1 MSERRGTGRASA
13 KEHFWRK
20 IVQGFD
26 PQRTTVRQ
34 WCADHGVS
42 EPSFYGWRRELKRRD
57 QPRTRVSRP
66 NECVRLL
73 PVKVAPPPATSSQGP
88 QKLTVRLKRGVR
100 LLLTIDQLPA
110 VLDVLERRPC

>member
-1 MSERRGTGRASA
+1 MSKRRGAGRNLA

-20 IVQGFD
+20 VVQDFD

-42 EPSFYGWRRELKRRD
+42 EPSFYSWRRELKRRD
-57 QPRTRVSRP
+57 RPRTSVPRP
-66 NECVRLL
+66 KQRVRLL
-73 PVKVAPPPATSSQGP
+73 AVKVAPSPAPSMQQP

-100 LLLTIDQLPA
+100 LLVTIDQLPA